1 MAQKKSNGKSGD
13 DRSRTWAAV
22 IYPDSAPENWKE
34 ILDDQHIAW
43 ACSPLHEFDTNPTG
57 EVKKPH
63 WHIVLSF
70 DGKKS
75 YEQICEILAPLN
87 CPIPKRCHDLR
98 GMVRY
103 FAHLDNPEKHQY
115 SIAEIESHG
124 GLDISIALRPS
135 ASERYALI
143 GEMVEFVKAEHITE
157 FKDLMDFAYDQRS
170 EDWFPLLC
178 DSCSFVMQQYIKSMR
193 HSSSDRK

>member
-13 DRSRTWAAV
+13 DRARTWAAV

-34 ILDDQHIAW
+34 LLDDQHIAW

-57 EVKKPH
+57 EVKKAH

-75 YEQICEILAPLN
+75 YDQIREILAPLN
-87 CPIPKRCHDLR
+87 GPIPKRCHDLR

-115 SIAEIESHG
+115 NVSEIEPHG
-124 GLDISIALRPS
+124 GLDVTIALQPS

-143 GEMVEFVKAEHITE
+143 GEMVDFVKAEHITE
-157 FKDLMDFAYDQRS
+157 FKDLMDFAHDQRQ

-193 HSSSDRK
+193 HSSDRK

>member
-13 DRSRTWAAV
+13 NRARTWAAV
-22 IYPDSAPENWKE
+22 IYPDSAPKNWKE
-34 ILDDQHIAW
+34 LLDDQHIAW
-43 ACSPLHEFDTNPTG
+43 ACSPLHEFDTNATG
-57 EVKKPH
+57 EVKKAH

-70 DGKKS
+70 DGKES
-75 YEQICEILAPLN
+75 YEQICDILAPLN
-87 CPIPKRCHDLR
+87 APIPQRCHDLR

-115 SIAEIESHG
+115 NVAEIEPHG
-124 GLDISIALRPS
+124 GLDIAIALQPS

-143 GEMVEFVKAEHITE
+143 GEMVDFVKAERITE
-157 FKDLMDFAYDQRS
+157 FKDLMDYALANRR

-178 DSCSFVMQQYIKSMR
+178 DSCSFVMQQYIKSQR
-193 HSSSDRK
+193 HCSSVS